1 MGDKSG
7 LAWPQIVS
15 QSYTFCSPMPIVGV
29 KKALTRFIRLEK
41 KTERGMN
48 SNYSNSKDN
57 HTTAI
62 TTSSITINRIGRIGL
77 AKGKFSAPE
86 DFDTANEDVEELL
99 EAGSLEPSEE
109 T

>member
-1 MGDKSG
+1 
-7 LAWPQIVS
+7 
-15 QSYTFCSPMPIVGV
+15 MPIVGV
-29 KKALTRFIRLEK
+29 KKTLTRFIRLEK

-57 HTTAI
+57 HTT
-62 TTSSITINRIGRIGL
+62 SSITTNRIGRIGL

-86 DFDTANEDVEELL
+86 DFDTANEDVAEFL